1 MHWKSKGFIIHHT
14 PYSGQLLCNYL
25 QSKKPWNSSPNCL
38 YLLKQRFF
46 LMNGMR
52 QFQPCFREKQ
62 AWSTGRHFP
71 FFLFYAT
78 KGDCKEEEQLS
89 GTSAV
94 FRFNKCIRW
103 MIVHGARKKNYIFFG
118 ASGKRIHSSA
128 LAESE
133 LALKSG
139 TPKAESSFRFLWKKL
154 LLTSFLALCQSERT
168 EMFGVN
174 LPFPHQE
181 PSTELTSFTL
191 SVCQEMLIG
200 VFFFFARLNQV
211 SSVIVEMSF
220 VKTTRGTKI
229 YCYYA
234 Q

>member
-1 MHWKSKGFIIHHT
+1 
-14 PYSGQLLCNYL
+14 
-25 QSKKPWNSSPNCL
+25 
-38 YLLKQRFF
+38 
-46 LMNGMR
+46 MNGMR

-154 LLTSFLALCQSERT
+154 LLTSFLALCQSERS

-191 SVCQEMLIG
+191 SVCQEMLIC
-200 VFFFFARLNQV
+200 VFFFLLGRIRFQV
-211 SSVIVEMSF
+211 SLLKWVLLKQPEGLKFIAIMHNNVAQWKKYLNFLFDASLG
-220 VKTTRGTKI
+220 TTSKSQGVTK
-229 YCYYA
+229 YSL
-234 Q
+234 